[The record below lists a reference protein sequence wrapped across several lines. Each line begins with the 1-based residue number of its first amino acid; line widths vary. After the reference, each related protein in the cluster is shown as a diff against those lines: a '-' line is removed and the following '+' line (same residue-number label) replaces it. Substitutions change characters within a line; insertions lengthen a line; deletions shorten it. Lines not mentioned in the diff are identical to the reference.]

1 MGVLGLAV
9 VVVVVSSAFFLPVRF
24 LMADQALNGDGMFA
38 DYSRVKWV
46 LW

>member
-9 VVVVVSSAFFLPVRF
+9 VVVSLAFFLPVSF
-24 LMADQALNGDGMFA
+24 LMADQALNGDGIFA
-38 DYSRVKWV
+38 DYSQVKWV